1 VEWLLR
7 KMGQNVYMQ
16 TATWLVSRELTE
28 AAGPWDIRLLGD
40 DDGEYFCRVLLA
52 CDGVRFASDAKVY
65 YRAFRFNS
73 LSYIGRFPEKIEAH
87 WLSMRLHIKYLR
99 SLEDSPRVQRAC
111 IQYMRDSLIY
121 FYPEERHIVEQAK
134 GLAAE
139 LGQELGTP
147 DLSWKYSWI
156 RLLLG
161 WRVAKPAQQSLRVF
175 RWSLER
181 RLDRALFLIESRNPT
196 LDEQFVFREV

>member
-1 VEWLLR
+1 VEWLIR
-7 KMGQNVYMQ
+7 KMGQNIYMQ

-52 CDGVRFASDAKVY
+52 SDGIRFVPEAKVY

-87 WLSMRLHIKYLR
+87 WLSMKLHIQYLR
-99 SLEDSPRVQRAC
+99 SLEDSPRVHRAC
-111 IQYMRDSLIY
+111 VQYMQDSLIY
-121 FYPEERHIVEQAK
+121 FYPEERHIVEQAER
-134 GLAAE
+134 LAAE
-139 LGQELGTP
+139 LDQELSIP
-147 DLSWKYSWI
+147 HLSWKYSW
-156 RLLLG
+156 LKMLFG
-161 WRVAKPAQQSLRVF
+161 WNVAKPAQQSLREF

-181 RLDRALFLIESRNPT
+181 HLDRALFLIESQNPT
-196 LDEQFVFREV
+196 